1 MVTWI
6 DPGLHSGGDL
16 RALTVLAVV
25 LLIALLILLIGWG
38 RVPPFAAFIV
48 IALTGAL
55 CFGMPLN
62 DIGKS
67 LERGVGDMLGGLTA
81 IICFGAMF
89 GRIIADSGAAR
100 SISKALIGAVGDRF
114 ILIAMALTGLIVGIP
129 LFYSVGFVV
138 LVPLIFSLGTRTKL
152 PAVHLGI
159 PLVCGLSIAH
169 GFLPPHPAPIALLKL
184 FGADIGLTLIY
195 GLIVGG
201 VALMIAGPMLALTLK
216 GIAPQTGAQALGQS
230 PASFTEYSRP
240 EEKLPGP
247 FNSCFTALL
256 PVALITAATAIAYV
270 PHGSPRF
277 EAAVAFVGQ
286 PTVVLLM
293 SLIYATFS
301 LGVAGGMDLKA
312 LMHAYGASLK
322 DVSAILLILAGA
334 GALKQVFVDS
344 GVSAQLAG
352 WLQTV
357 PLQPLILGWLI
368 AMAIRIALGS
378 ATIAGLTAASIMVPI
393 VAAGHVD
400 PNLMV
405 LSIGAG
411 SLMCSHVND
420 AGFWLFKEYFN
431 LNLQDTFRSWTLM
444 ESLAGSVG
452 LLCVLGLNLLLPLF
466 GRP

>member
-1 MVTWI
+1 M
-6 DPGLHSGGDL
+6 
-16 RALTVLAVV
+16 TVLAVV

-38 RVPPFAAFIV
+38 RVPPFAAFIA
-48 IALTGAL
+48 ISLAAAL
-55 CFGMPLN
+55 CFGMPLS

-100 SISKALIGAVGDRF
+100 SISRALIGAVGDRL
-114 ILIAMALTGLIVGIP
+114 ILVAMALTGLIVGIP

-138 LVPLIFSLGTRTKL
+138 LVPLLFSLGPRTKL
-152 PAVHLGI
+152 PAVQLGI

-169 GFLPPHPAPIALLKL
+169 GFLPPHPAPMALVKL
-184 FGADIGLTLIY
+184 FGADVGLTLTY

-201 VALMIAGPMLALTLK
+201 IALMIAGPLLALTLK
-216 GIAPQTGAQALGQS
+216 GVRPQAGSEARSPA
-230 PASFTEYSRP
+230 PASFTADSQPQER
-240 EEKLPGP
+240 LPGP

-256 PVALITAATAIAYV
+256 PVALISASTVLAYV
-270 PHGSPRF
+270 QHGSGRF
-277 EAAVAFVGQ
+277 EAAVAFIGQ

-301 LGVAGGMDLKA
+301 LGVVSGMNIKT

-344 GVSAQLAG
+344 GVSGQLAA
-352 WLQTV
+352 WLQTI
-357 PLQPLILGWLI
+357 PLPPLILGWLI
-368 AMAIRIALGS
+368 ATAIRIALGS

-393 VAAGHVD
+393 VVASHVD

-431 LNLQDTFRSWTLM
+431 LDLRDTFRSWTLM
-444 ESLAGSVG
+444 ESVAGTIG
-452 LLCVLGLNLLLPLF
+452 LLCVLALSLVLPVS
-466 GRP
+466 GVH

>member
-1 MVTWI
+1 MRACL
-6 DPGLHSGGDL
+6 GAL
-16 RALTVLAVV
+16 RVLTVLAVA

-38 RVPPFAAFIV
+38 RVPPFAAFIA
-48 IALTGAL
+48 IALTAAL
-55 CFGMPLN
+55 CFGMPLS

-100 SISKALIGAVGDRF
+100 SISKALIGAVGDRL
-114 ILIAMALTGLIVGIP
+114 ILVAMALTGLIVGIP

-138 LVPLIFSLGTRTKL
+138 LVPLVFSLGARTKL
-152 PAVHLGI
+152 PAVQLGI

-169 GFLPPHPAPIALLKL
+169 GFLPPHPSPIALIKL

-201 VALMIAGPMLALTLK
+201 VALMIAGPLLALTLK
-216 GIAPQTGAQALGQS
+216 GIAPQATSPAVGQS
-230 PASFTEYSRP
+230 PVSSMDPVRP
-240 EEKLPGP
+240 EVSGPGP

-256 PVALITAATAIAYV
+256 PVVLITATTAAAYT
-270 PHGSPRF
+270 PHESLRL
-277 EAAVAFVGQ
+277 EAAVAFIGQ
-286 PTVVLLM
+286 PTVVLLV
-293 SLIYATFS
+293 SLVYATVS
-301 LGVAGGMDLKA
+301 LGVVGGMDLKA
-312 LMHAYGASLK
+312 LMQAYGASLK
-322 DVSAILLILAGA
+322 DVSAVLLILAGA

-344 GVSAQLAG
+344 GVSSQLAT
-352 WLQTV
+352 WLQAV
-357 PLQPLILGWLI
+357 PLQPLVLGWLI

-431 LNLQDTFRSWTLM
+431 LDLRDTFRSWTLM
-444 ESLAGSVG
+444 ESLAGGVG
-452 LLCVLGLNLLLPLF
+452 LLGVLGLNLALHVF
-466 GRP
+466 GRT